1 MDVFPKFIIE
11 GDSLI
16 IGKVTYHKQLITE
29 PDKVRG
35 GGWFR
40 YLQHTDTFVFYGSS
54 HDLGTASFEDIKRC
68 VEQGKVFKHH
78 RDDSL
83 TEQHH
88 FAYDTQ
94 TEIIP
99 LGGKILNSKTLTE

>member
-16 IGKVTYHKQLITE
+16 IGKVTYHKQLVTE
-29 PDKVRG
+29 PEKVKG

-40 YLQHTDTFVFYGSS
+40 YLQQTDTFVFYGSS
-54 HDLGTASFEDIKRC
+54 HDLGSAKFDDIKKC
-68 VEQGKVFKHH
+68 VESGKVFDRH
-78 RDDSL
+78 RDDRL
-83 TEQHH
+83 IKHN

-94 TEIIP
+94 TELIP
-99 LGGKILNSKTLTE
+99 LRVGAV